1 MSTVEDIREEY
12 NRLVDVLRQQRDELN
27 VKVHLAS
34 MEVRDEWEE
43 LEKKWQHMKAKGKQ
57 VHEVAGDSAHE
68 IHYVVMDLGYEIK
81 KGYKRLKDI
90 L

>member
-1 MSTVEDIREEY
+1 MTTVEDIREEY
-12 NRLVDVLRQQRDELN
+12 KELVETLKQQRDELK

-43 LEKKWQHMKAKGKQ
+43 LEKKWNHMKAKSKQ
-57 VHEVAGDSAHE
+57 VNEAAGDSAHE
-68 IHYVVMDLGYEIK
+68 IHQVVSELGHEIK
-81 KGYKRLKDI
+81 KGYKRLKNV